1 MDFIAGLFAFFIEVT
16 IHALVFIFHLIM
28 AAFSAEYRAKL
39 KKDWDTSWWKRA
51 GIVLG
56 ILLYSAALLIALLV
70 WTSVIELGSKPTKT
84 PDTKPPIPINLTPS
98 DLKDLKETKEVGDLI
113 DTAEGILKQKLEEHR
128 QRKQDQSNESKDPAE
143 SPSE

>member
-98 DLKDLKETKEVGDLI
+98 DLKESKEVGDLI